1 MMGHQYA
8 NCSFCGGEVKER
20 LVSVDY
26 RTNNKL
32 IVIENVPAGVCKQCN
47 EQYYTAKV
55 AKAMEKIALQP
66 ELPLKVLSVP
76 VHRFNEKLA

>member
-1 MMGHQYA
+1 MGHQYA
-8 NCSFCGGEVKER
+8 NCSLCGGEVEEQF
-20 LVSVDY
+20 VDVDY

-32 IVIENVPAGVCKQCN
+32 IVIEHVPAGVCKQCS

-55 AKAMEKIALQP
+55 AKAMEKIALRP

-76 VHRFNEKLA
+76 VHQFNEMSM